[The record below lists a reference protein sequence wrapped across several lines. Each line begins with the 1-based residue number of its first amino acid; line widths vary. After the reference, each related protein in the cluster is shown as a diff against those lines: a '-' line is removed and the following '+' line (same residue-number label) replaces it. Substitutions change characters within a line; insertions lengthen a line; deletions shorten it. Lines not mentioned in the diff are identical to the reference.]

1 MNELTDLQ
9 LRTRIAQLEDRRD
22 HLATEIRKLE
32 EKRDRKY
39 RQARA
44 RVKSKIDGYGWS
56 HSAHGL
62 RDGTAEDLNWAT
74 LGIENN
80 LGWIVNHAGLRVV
93 RGTVKEEVEEDAAV
107 DASGYFF
114 GAEEE

>member
-39 RQARA
+39 SISNIQR
-44 RVKSKIDGYGWS
+44 
-56 HSAHGL
+56 
-62 RDGTAEDLNWAT
+62 
-74 LGIENN
+74 
-80 LGWIVNHAGLRVV
+80 V
-93 RGTVKEEVEEDAAV
+93 RGVR
-107 DASGYFF
+107 
-114 GAEEE
+114 